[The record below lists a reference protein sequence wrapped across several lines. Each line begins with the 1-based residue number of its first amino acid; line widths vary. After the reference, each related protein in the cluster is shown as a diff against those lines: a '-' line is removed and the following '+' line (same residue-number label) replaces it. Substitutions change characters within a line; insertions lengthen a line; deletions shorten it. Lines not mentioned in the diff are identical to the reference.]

1 MEFDDATGTGNYRTI
16 EKINKSPQDTQM
28 SGIGHKNAYMSSYTS
43 SYTIN
48 VTAVVKLLAERAK

>member
-1 MEFDDATGTGNYRTI
+1 MDVCTI

-48 VTAVVKLLAERAK
+48 VTAEVKLLAERAK